1 MILSEFNS
9 DLNNKERFRY
19 LKDRNYQLILIPER
33 LSARKFHFLISKNL
47 SSEEKL
53 FIEKAY
59 KKSTEKIYMLQKLNE
74 NEKLHLREIL
84 EKIRYP
90 DFISVYLGNLINED
104 EHREIKEKIFQEAA
118 AFINNEN
125 ISIVSL
131 FQLDKIM
138 VEKAL
143 PILAEKFNHIL
154 KEMFTAH
161 NERVNQNYWNLFT
174 EEKGLIPRF
183 IRNTLAGK
191 NNPELKENMSSV
203 FDEHVKDMVQTV
215 IAKLVRA
222 GLDEKLKLR
231 NFDGFCGYC
240 LQTVRS
246 VVYDFFTKQK
256 KENDVFHSMTT
267 DIEKMHNERDYESQ
281 QEHYDEIVEK
291 VHKYLKENNIERKL
305 QVYVDIFF
313 YDRILKI
320 CNHDIADIMEMSLA
334 TLGRHKERLNDITL
348 PLPENLNAL
357 DEYVTLEYEK
367 KNENFQNYLQK
378 LREKL
383 REQGLLR

>member
-1 MILSEFNS
+1 MLLIDFN
-9 DLNNKERFRY
+9 
-19 LKDRNYQLILIPER
+19 RNDYQLILIPER

-47 SSEEKL
+47 SIEEKP

-59 KKSTEKIYMLQKLNE
+59 KKNAEKIYMLQKLNE

-104 EHREIKEKIFQEAA
+104 EHREIKEKIFQEAV

-143 PILAEKFNHIL
+143 PILAEKFNSIL
-154 KEMFTAH
+154 NVMFTAH
-161 NERVNQNYWNLFT
+161 NERMNRNYWNVFT
-174 EEKGLIPRF
+174 GEKGLIPRF

-191 NNPELKENMSSV
+191 NNPELKGNIGSV
-203 FDEHVKDMVQTV
+203 YHEHVNDLVQTV

-222 GLDEKLKLR
+222 GLDEKLKIR
-231 NFDGFCGYC
+231 NFDGLCGYC

-246 VVYDFFTKQK
+246 VVYDFLAKLK
-256 KENDVFHSMTT
+256 KENDVFHSVTT

-281 QEHYDEIVEK
+281 QEQCDEMIK
-291 VHKYLKENNIERKL
+291 KLHNFLASRNIHENL
-305 QVYVDIFF
+305 QVYTDIFLF
-313 YDRILKI
+313 DRILQI
-320 CNHDIADIMEMSLA
+320 SNQDIAEIMKISLA
-334 TLGRHKERLNDITL
+334 TLGRYKQKLRGNGISL
-348 PLPENLNAL
+348 PVNLIAL
-357 DEYVTLEYEK
+357 DEFVTIEYEK
-367 KNENFQNYLQK
+367 KNENFRNYLQK
-378 LREKL
+378 LREKM
-383 REQGLLR
+383 RIQGLLR